1 MTEQKPA
8 ARRYRSLPALKQ
20 EVPVDFEHARR
31 LAELRRQVQDGTYV
45 PDPER
50 IAAEILEQGLD
61 SLT

>member
-8 ARRYRSLPALKQ
+8 ARRYRSLPALTQ
-20 EVPVDFEHARR
+20 EAPVDFEHARR

-50 IAAEILEQGLD
+50 IATEILEQGLD